1 MSCRWFEPCEQ
12 PSYWFTPIPLC
23 EEHGKELKRMSAYT
37 TFLLQK
43 RMVAQ
48 TSGVEVPESD
58 INPVLY
64 DFQRDIVRWALKRG
78 RAAVFADCG
87 LGKTPMQVEW
97 ARHVG
102 GRVLI
107 LAPLCVAEQTI
118 AQGRSLLD
126 TNITFVRDQTELPE
140 RGIAIANYEMLRH
153 FIGAPLDG
161 IVLDESSILKSMD
174 GKTRGLLL
182 ESFTD
187 IPWRLC
193 CTATPCPNDIAELAN
208 HAEFLGVMRRVEM
221 LAAFF
226 VHDEDGWR
234 LRGHAREPFF
244 RWLASWAMSLKSPA
258 DLGYDDSRFN
268 LPPLEILDT
277 KVKSTAHISTG
288 QLFGGLKGIG
298 DRSRVRRLTVKDRVN
313 ALADLIRSQPD
324 EQWIVWCGLND
335 EQDRLAEMLGDEC
348 VSIDGRTSTL
358 DKIRLEGLWRSGQV
372 RTLLTKT
379 KVFGYGMNWQHCSR
393 VAFLGMGDSYEQ
405 YYQAIRRSWRYGQK
419 AASVKAYIV
428 CTDYEQEI
436 VANVR
441 RKERE
446 SDSLSREI
454 VAASQKYE
462 IEELGRNKTAVEI
475 MERKSFEGPDWNL
488 EQGDCIEVMKEMPDD
503 SIDLSVFSPPFAS
516 LYTYSASEH
525 DLGNSKNHDEFFQ
538 HFGYVIDGLLRVT
551 KPGRN
556 CCVHIAQSPTTLVND
571 GLIGL
576 KDLRGRA
583 TEEFCKRGWVYHGEV
598 VIDKDPQAQAIR
610 THAKGLLFV
619 QLKKDSSWLRP
630 ALADYILVFRKPGE
644 NAVPIIPDLTN
655 DEWIEWAR
663 PIWYGIRE
671 SDTLNA
677 AEGRDSDDDRH
688 ICPLQL
694 GTIERCVRLWS
705 NAGETVLSPFAGIGS
720 EGFVSLQQERK
731 FKGIELKPRY
741 ADVARKNLKRA
752 LGMRKQIGL
761 FEQTA

>member
-1 MSCRWFEPCEQ
+1 
-12 PSYWFTPIPLC
+12 
-23 EEHGKELKRMSAYT
+23 MSAYT
-37 TFLLQK
+37 TFLLRK

-48 TSGVEVPESD
+48 TSGRMIDDVD
-58 INPVLY
+58 ISPVLY
-64 DFQRDIVRWALKRG
+64 DFQRDICRWALKRG

-87 LGKTPMQVEW
+87 LGKTPLQIEW

-118 AQGRSLLD
+118 QQGRHLLD
-126 TNITFVRDQTELPE
+126 TDIKFVRHQSELQD
-140 RGIAIANYEMLRH
+140 GINIANYEMLKH

-174 GKTRGLLL
+174 GKTRGTLL

-244 RWLASWAMSLKSPA
+244 RWLASWAMSLKTPA

-298 DRSRVRRLTVKDRVN
+298 DRSRVRALTVRDRVT
-313 ALADLIRSQPD
+313 AAAQLAQDAEGQV
-324 EQWIVWCGLND
+324 IVWCGLNNESKAITATLCGIAVEVEGSQEPD
-335 EQDRLAEMLGDEC
+335 EKARRLNDFIA
-348 VSIDGRTSTL
+348 GRYKVL
-358 DKIRLEGLWRSGQV
+358 V
-372 RTLLTKT
+372 T
-379 KVFGYGMNWQHCSR
+379 KVKIAGFGLNLQN
-393 VAFLGMGDSYEQ
+393 AATIIFLGMSDSYEG

-446 SDSLSREI
+446 SDSMSREI
-454 VAASQKYE
+454 VAASQRYE
-462 IEELGRNKTAVEI
+462 IEELGRGNQAVEI

-488 EQGDCIEVMKEMPDD
+488 EQGDCVEVLKEMPDN

-525 DLGNSKNHDEFFQ
+525 DLGNSKNHDEFFE
-538 HFGYVIDGLLRVT
+538 HFGYAIDSLLRVT

-583 TEEFCKRGWVYHGEV
+583 TEEFVKRGWVYHGEV

-644 NAVPIIPDLTN
+644 NTVPIIPDLSN

-677 AEGRDSDDDRH
+677 AEGRDNADDRH

-705 NAGETVLSPFAGIGS
+705 NPGETILSPFAGIGS
-720 EGFVSLQQERK
+720 EGFVSLQQGRK

-761 FEQTA
+761 FETAESA